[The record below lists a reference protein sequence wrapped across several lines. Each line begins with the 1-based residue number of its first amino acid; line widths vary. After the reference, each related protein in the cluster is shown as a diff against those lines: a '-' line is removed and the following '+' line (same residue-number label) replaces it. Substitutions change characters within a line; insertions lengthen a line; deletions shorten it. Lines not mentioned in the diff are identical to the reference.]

1 MLYRDHR
8 GSLEDSMKTVQEF
21 HTPKELNNHL
31 NTIFS
36 EYGKTVID
44 VKFEYKGLDA
54 RIGWETYYVLI
65 KLDGQDEFN
74 IVGMSNGIL

>member
-21 HTPKELNNHL
+21 HSKEAFNKHL

-36 EYGKTVID
+36 DYNRVVID
-44 VKFEYKGLDA
+44 VRFEYKGFDP
-54 RIGWETYYVLI
+54 RIRWETYYVFI
-65 KLDGQDEFN
+65 KLDGQSEFN